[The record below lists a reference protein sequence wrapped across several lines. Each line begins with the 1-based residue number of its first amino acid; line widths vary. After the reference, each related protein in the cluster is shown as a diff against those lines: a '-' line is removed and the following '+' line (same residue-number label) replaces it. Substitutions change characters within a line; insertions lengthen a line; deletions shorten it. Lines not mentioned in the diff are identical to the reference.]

1 MVLRKTR
8 RLQRRIVVVA
18 VVMDMAVNVAKAVA
32 AGFKLCWLSKR

>member
-1 MVLRKTR
+1 
-8 RLQRRIVVVA
+8 